1 MAHPAAQAKV
11 SNFIQEQLYPV
22 FDGWLTDLID
32 GNLRQVEQAVSSLCG
47 KLSDL
52 LLSTL
57 LPDAAHHY
65 VEQQRSDLVNVAD
78 RPLTVRLRSG
88 CQVVVPSLYRKRVDK
103 DEPAARHLMVRHWKT
118 IGGAS
123 PCRYDALCYAAVSL
137 PSYDLSQCLLSRHGV
152 STCTSGVRD
161 LTNKVADQVHQIG
174 EVNLLLGP
182 EETLAGKR
190 VIISSDGGRTLTR
203 EENGRLT
210 EKGNP
215 GYDANW
221 REPKLFTIEVI
232 DDQGRPCRQHLPI
245 YGCRFSDQDH
255 LALLYTYLK
264 RLNIDQATEVQLIA
278 DGATWIWNKIPVML
292 RELGVKDSVV
302 TQTLDYYHAI
312 QHLEALFK
320 SLPSRIRKRQRAR
333 WWKRCKEWLWQGNS
347 RGIVRLFAKLY
358 QRYPAKM
365 RTEMNYFINQEQRMY
380 YADYEAEGL
389 LCGSGLIESAV
400 RRVINLRY
408 KNTSTF
414 WKLETVEKL
423 YFLRGAVL
431 SKRWDIVLKNLA
443 T

>member
-1 MAHPAAQAKV
+1 MAHPAAEAKV
-11 SNFIQEQLYPV
+11 SNFIQEQFYPQ
-22 FDGWLTDLID
+22 FDSWLSDLVGGD
-32 GNLRQVEQAVSSLCG
+32 LHKVEQAVGHLCG

-57 LPDAAHHY
+57 LPDAAHHC
-65 VEQQRSDLVNVAD
+65 VEQHRGQLVNVAE

-88 CQVVVPSLYRKRVDK
+88 CQVIVPSLYRKRVDK
-103 DEPAARHLMVRHWKT
+103 DEPVARHLMARHWST

-123 PCRYDALCYAAVSL
+123 PCRYDAICYAAVSL

-161 LTNKVADQVHQIG
+161 LTNKMADKVYQVG
-174 EVNLLLGP
+174 EANLLLDP
-182 EETLAGKR
+182 KETLAGKK
-190 VIISSDGGRTLTR
+190 VVISSDGGRTLTR
-203 EENGRLT
+203 QENEQLT
-210 EKGNP
+210 EKGNRC
-215 GYDANW
+215 YDANW

-232 DDQGRPCRQHLPI
+232 DEQGQRCEDHLPI
-245 YGCRFSDQDH
+245 YGCRFSDHDH
-255 LALLYTYLK
+255 LALLRTYLK
-264 RLNIDQATEVQLIA
+264 RLNVDQATEVQLIA
-278 DGATWIWNKIPVML
+278 DGATWIWSKIPVML
-292 RELGVKDSVV
+292 KELGVEDSVV
-302 TQTLDYYHAI
+302 TQTLDYYHAV
-312 QHLEALFK
+312 QHLDALFK
-320 SLPSRIRKRQRAR
+320 SLPNRIRKKQRAR

-358 QRYPAKM
+358 KRFPAKM
-365 RTEMNYFINQEQRMY
+365 RTEMNYLKNHEQRMY
-380 YADYEAEGL
+380 YADYETEGL

-431 SKRWDIVLKNLA
+431 SKRWNIVLKNLA
-443 T
+443 N

>member
-1 MAHPAAQAKV
+1 MAHPAAAAKV
-11 SNFIQEQLYPV
+11 SNFIQEQLYPE
-22 FDGWLTDLID
+22 FDSWLIDLVD
-32 GNLRQVEQAVSSLCG
+32 GNLHQVEQAVSRLCG

-52 LLSTL
+52 LLSTF
-57 LPDAAHHY
+57 LPDAAHQC
-65 VEQQRSDLVNVAD
+65 VEQHQGQLVNVAE

-88 CQVVVPSLYRKRVDK
+88 CQVVVPSLYSKRVDK
-103 DEPAARHLMVRHWKT
+103 DEPTARHFMARHWNT

-123 PCRYDALCYAAVSL
+123 PCRYDAICYAAVSL

-161 LTNKVADQVHQIG
+161 LTNKMADKAHQLG
-174 EVNLLLGP
+174 EANLLLGS

-190 VIISSDGGRTLTR
+190 VAISSDGGRTLTR
-203 EENGRLT
+203 EENGKLT

-232 DDQGRPCRQHLPI
+232 DNQGRQCREHLPI
-245 YGCRFSDQDH
+245 YGCRFSDHDH
-255 LALLYTYLK
+255 LALLRIYLK
-264 RLNIDQATEVQLIA
+264 RLNVDQAAEVQLIA

-292 RELGVKDSVV
+292 NELGVEDSVV
-302 TQTLDYYHAI
+302 TQTLDYYHAV
-312 QHLEALFK
+312 QHLDALFK
-320 SLPSRIRKRQRAR
+320 SLPNRIRKKQRAR

-347 RGIVRLFAKLY
+347 RGIVRLFGKLY
-358 QRYPAKM
+358 KRFPAKM
-365 RTEMNYFINQEQRMY
+365 RTEMNYLRNHEQRMY

-389 LCGSGLIESAV
+389 LCASGLIESAV

-431 SKRWDIVLKNLA
+431 SKRWDTVLKNLA